1 MTELLYL
8 GDCYIS
14 RFEAVVRDVTSEGV
28 ILDRTAFYPEGGGQP
43 SDTGWIEWGQ
53 HRSQVTH
60 VIKKDEDVYHVLSGE
75 LPSRGMVV
83 RGIIDW
89 EKRYKYMRY
98 HTAIHILAGVVY
110 YLYNST
116 ITGSQI
122 SEDKARIDFTLEDLS
137 KDKVDRIEYEAN
149 KIVDEARNVKIKFI
163 SREELISN
171 PQLIRIKPELIP
183 NLPSLRI
190 IEIEGFDA
198 QLDGGTHV
206 SNTKE
211 VGKIKILKT
220 INKGRFNKRLEIVLM

>member
-1 MTELLYL
+1 L
-8 GDCYIS
+8 
-14 RFEAVVRDVTSEGV
+14 
-28 ILDRTAFYPEGGGQP
+28 
-43 SDTGWIEWGQ
+43 
-53 HRSQVTH
+53 
-60 VIKKDEDVYHVLSGE
+60 K
-75 LPSRGMVV
+75 
-83 RGIIDW
+83 
-89 EKRYKYMRY
+89 
-98 HTAIHILAGVVY
+98 
-110 YLYNST
+110 
-116 ITGSQI
+116 
-122 SEDKARIDFTLEDLS
+122 
-137 KDKVDRIEYEAN
+137 AN